1 MNQSS
6 LNQDLGSVP
15 RGGGGGG
22 GGHCQG
28 KERGGSDED
37 KQGEEELSMILAVLG
52 LLAKYSSAFAAGHY
66 VSFVKSHDKW
76 LFFDDEA
83 VEATTESSLQT
94 VFGSPYEAN
103 SNCMDHGY
111 ILMYDRTQVR
121 A

>member
-1 MNQSS
+1 MVFKPRCRIS
-6 LNQDLGSVP
+6 G
-15 RGGGGGG
+15 RGGCS
-22 GGHCQG
+22 HCQG
-28 KERGGSDED
+28 RERGGSDEE
-37 KQGEEELSMILAVLG
+37 KKGRGELSIILAVLG
-52 LLAKYSSAFAAGHY
+52 LLEEYLSAFAAGHY